1 MDIQQLLLE
10 KALRDAQSGPTMAE
24 TAGGGAALLGTA
36 GLLAGMYGGAPKSSS
51 ALARIPK
58 PLTSLP
64 LGEIGG
70 ELRQRAQSLR
80 GRAGLAMGQAG
91 RNGRRM
97 AVGSLVGALVG
108 GGLGAGA
115 KQTFLSGMPNQ
126 AANFLAK
133 IQTTPE
139 GQLTEADQLQLRAIL
154 RDIYSGR

>member
-24 TAGGGAALLGTA
+24 TAGGGALVGSGLGV
-36 GLLAGMYGGAPKSSS
+36 LSGAMSRP
-51 ALARIPK
+51 AFVGPARP
-58 PLTSLP
+58 
-64 LGEIGG
+64 
-70 ELRQRAQSLR
+70 
-80 GRAGLAMGQAG
+80 AG
-91 RNGRRM
+91 RGDLVDNIRQAQVNIPAKGRRM
-97 AVGSLVGALVG
+97 AVNSLVGALVG